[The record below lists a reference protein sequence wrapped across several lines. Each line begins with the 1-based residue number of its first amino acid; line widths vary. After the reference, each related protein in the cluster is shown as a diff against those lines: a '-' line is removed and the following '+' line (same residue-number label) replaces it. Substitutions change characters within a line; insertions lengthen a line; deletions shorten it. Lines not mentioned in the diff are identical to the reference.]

1 MSRLRPRFDL
11 LFLLSAL
18 FLTVGHASAQNAVRP
33 NIGVGFNAVLSST
46 EGLGVGVR
54 GRAAWPV
61 NADLSLALGTGITG
75 FVLEG
80 RDEATYLL
88 DPQISVIVTMRN
100 QGPRTPYFLGGVGA
114 AIPVDNKTNAESGPT
129 LHFGIGW
136 VQGLRDTVLFYEV
149 DPTMLVGEEE
159 ISFVIPFRVGV
170 IF

>member
-1 MSRLRPRFDL
+1 MILLTAAFFLDVGTATAQTAPRPK
-11 LFLLSAL
+11 
-18 FLTVGHASAQNAVRP
+18 
-33 NIGVGFNAVLSST
+33 IGVGFNAVLSST

-61 NADLSLALGTGITG
+61 NADLSLAVGTGMTG

-88 DPQISVIVTMRN
+88 DPQVSVIVTMGP

-114 AIPVDNKTNAESGPT
+114 AIPVNNKTNAESGPT

-136 VQGLRDTVLFYEV
+136 VQGLRDTILFYEV
-149 DPTMLVGEEE
+149 DPTMLVGETE
-159 ISFVIPFRVGV
+159 ISFVIPFRIGV